1 MASCATGSSGGGV
14 VVKTQPSDPHADPL
28 LRNDSLLIAQLY
40 YQAQVLMTGQN
51 ILQGLCPLDVD
62 QFSPMLAS
70 DTSHLLRL
78 PDDVLA
84 YLLDLTPMSDVESVS
99 KVAVLTSPLQA
110 SVRVGL
116 ILSQTCRQLKAICEL
131 VRAPYLYELN
141 QEGLEYNA
149 ASASPTVSFS
159 QALASLRI
167 VIPVLPLV
175 ERDVS
180 ASSSRESNA
189 HSPHRDES
197 RRDIFLLRFMLM

>member
-1 MASCATGSSGGGV
+1 
-14 VVKTQPSDPHADPL
+14 
-28 LRNDSLLIAQLY
+28 
-40 YQAQVLMTGQN
+40 
-51 ILQGLCPLDVD
+51 LDVD
-62 QFSPMLAS
+62 QFFPMPAS

-110 SVRVGL
+110 SVRVEL

-159 QALASLRI
+159 QALASLRCRENRWRTMRPI
-167 VIPVLPLV
+167 TSSCRSTLNESHFTSYSQNIALYVSRQVASTVVYGDTVEHSTYHGRIDEITRFHADDVLQDLLV
-175 ERDVS
+175 
-180 ASSSRESNA
+180 
-189 HSPHRDES
+189 
-197 RRDIFLLRFMLM
+197 LLRMHLGSVIVLSH

>member
-1 MASCATGSSGGGV
+1 M
-14 VVKTQPSDPHADPL
+14 P
-28 LRNDSLLIAQLY
+28 
-40 YQAQVLMTGQN
+40 
-51 ILQGLCPLDVD
+51 
-62 QFSPMLAS
+62 AS

-159 QALASLRI
+159 QALASLRCRENRWRTMRPI
-167 VIPVLPLV
+167 TSSCRSTLNESHFTSYSQNIALYVSRQVASTVVYGDTVEHSTYHGRNDEITRFHADDVLQDLLVLLRMHLGSVIVLP
-175 ERDVS
+175 R
-180 ASSSRESNA
+180 
-189 HSPHRDES
+189 
-197 RRDIFLLRFMLM
+197 